1 MVLRG
6 WTTNSFLIIF
16 MDTHVYGSF
25 VLHIDCLF
33 FGLAAACRRT
43 EGRLNGRSW
52 SLYSGEK
59 IMLLLCSEEVDLL
72 N

>member
-16 MDTHVYGSF
+16 MDAHVYGSF
-25 VLHIDCLF
+25 VLHIDCL
-33 FGLAAACRRT
+33 

-52 SLYSGEK
+52 SLYLGEK
-59 IMLLLCSEEVDLL
+59 IMLLLCFEDVDLL